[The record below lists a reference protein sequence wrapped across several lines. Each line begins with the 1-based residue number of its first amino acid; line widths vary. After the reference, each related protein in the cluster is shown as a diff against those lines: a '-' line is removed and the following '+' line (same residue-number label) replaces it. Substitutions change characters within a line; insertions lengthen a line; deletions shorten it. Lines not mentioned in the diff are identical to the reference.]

1 MGTPVPLGPI
11 IIKYQ
16 GLFDFDLLYST
27 MVDWA
32 KNYGYFWHE
41 KTYKHKVPSPMGA
54 EQEIDWETEK
64 KVTEYI
70 KYTIKMKI
78 HIFDLTEIE
87 VDSNG
92 KKKSLSNGRMVI
104 TLNGIVEADYENIFG
119 GGWLAKKLGG
129 WYLTLWSKNLD
140 NYYIDPLWYRM
151 WNLQALIKKVLD
163 MQTKKYAY
171 KNYLG
176 EG

>member
-1 MGTPVPLGPI
+1 MGEKINLPPI
-11 IIKYQ
+11 TIKYQ

-54 EQEIDWETEK
+54 EQEIHWETEK

-70 KYTIKMKI
+70 KYTIKIQM

-87 VDSNG
+87 VENNG
-92 KKKSLSNGRMVI
+92 KKKALSNGRMLLKI
-104 TLNGIVEADYENIFG
+104 
-119 GGWLAKKLGG
+119 
-129 WYLTLWSKNLD
+129 
-140 NYYIDPLWYRM
+140 
-151 WNLQALIKKVLD
+151 
-163 MQTKKYAY
+163 
-171 KNYLG
+171 
-176 EG
+176 